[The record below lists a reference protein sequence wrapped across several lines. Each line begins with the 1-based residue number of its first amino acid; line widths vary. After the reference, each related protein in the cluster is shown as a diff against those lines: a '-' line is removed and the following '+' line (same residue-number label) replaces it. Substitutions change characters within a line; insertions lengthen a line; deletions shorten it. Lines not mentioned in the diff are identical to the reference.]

1 MKIFPALL
9 YSLLFFYAGPLFAH
23 SLENKILISVIDT
36 GIDLKNKEI
45 KKHLW
50 KNPGETGL
58 DSQQKDKESNGIDDD
73 HNGFVDDV
81 HGWNFVDNSNDVQDY
96 HGHGTHIVSI
106 ILDILKKTGFEQNIQ
121 IQVVKYY
128 HTDDDTHN
136 ILKASN
142 KSFAYAQQFSPFL
155 VNYSGGGYA
164 PSREEKQILEGFDKN
179 KTLIIAASGNQ
190 KNNNDSSPYFP
201 ASYKL
206 DNLIA
211 VGSVSSARA
220 PSKFTNYGKSSVNV
234 FTQGEQVPAIT
245 LGNKIVK
252 LSGTS
257 QATAKLSAFAV
268 YLHLEMG
275 LQNPM
280 ELQDFFC
287 SLTQQN
293 RKLEAISSCGRM
305 LLDEDITK
313 FRGKNLSLFEQILSH
328 NKTQL

>member
-1 MKIFPALL
+1 MKTFLALL
-9 YSLLFFYAGPLFAH
+9 YSILFFHTAPLLAKA
-23 SLENKILISVIDT
+23 LENKILITVIDT
-36 GIDLKNKEI
+36 GIDLNNKEI
-45 KKHLW
+45 KKYLW

-73 HNGFVDDV
+73 HNGFIDDV
-81 HGWNFVDNSNDVQDY
+81 YGWNFVDNSNDVQDF

-106 ILDILKKTGFEQNIQ
+106 ILAILKNTGFDQNIQ

-128 HTDDDTHN
+128 HSDDDTHN

-142 KSFAYAQQFSPFL
+142 KSFAYTQRFSPFL
-155 VNYSGGGYA
+155 INYSGGGYA
-164 PSREEKQILEGFDKN
+164 PSREEKQILESFDKN

-190 KNNNDSSPYFP
+190 KNNNDYSPYFP

-206 DNLIA
+206 ENLIA
-211 VGSVSSARA
+211 VGSVSATSM
-220 PSKFTNYGKSSVNV
+220 PSKFSNYGKNSVNI
-234 FTQGEQVPAIT
+234 FTQGEQVPAVS
-245 LGNKIVK
+245 LGRKTVR

-257 QATAKLSAFAV
+257 QATAKLSGFAI

-275 LQNPM
+275 LQSPA

-287 SLTQQN
+287 NLTKQN
-293 RKLEAISSCGRM
+293 KMLEAISSCGRM

-313 FRGKNLSLFEQILSH
+313 FRGKNLSLFEKALSR
-328 NKTQL
+328 